1 MAYRPYRRSG
11 INPIWVLIGVN
22 FVIFLAITIEGY
34 GSGQSIIPA
43 KFGLN
48 PSQLAQE
55 WWTPFTYMF
64 VHADFFHLLF
74 NMITLYFFGTFVISL
89 VGETVFLTTYFIG
102 GIIGGL
108 MYVLFSYVP
117 IGYFELTHFSNVI
130 GASGAIFALGGL
142 LMVMRPNIR
151 VLMFFA
157 IPMPLWVAILIG
169 FALVAF
175 NASRIAWQAHLGG
188 LLYGAVVGY
197 YYRQRE
203 YRRY

>member
-34 GSGQSIIPA
+34 GSGQSIIPT

-74 NMITLYFFGTFVISL
+74 NMITLYFFGTFVIGL

-108 MYVLFSYVP
+108 MYVLLSYVP